1 MSRELMAW
9 IGTDALA
16 APLDNLDTLY
26 LTVMCPDGSQI
37 RTGANARQIEAAAR
51 EVRDRFG
58 LDIMPQVL
66 AQIERHHRSTH
77 PYRTVMPADLI
88 ALTEPVAVAA
98 E

>member
-26 LTVMCPDGSQI
+26 LTVLCPDGSKI
-37 RTGANARQIEAAAR
+37 RTGANASQIEDAAR
-51 EVRDRFG
+51 DVRDRFG
-58 LDIMPQVL
+58 LDLMPLVL
-66 AQIERHHRSTH
+66 ADIERQHRSTH
-77 PYRTVMPADLI
+77 PYRLRMPADLI
-88 ALTEPVAVAA
+88 AMIEPVAAAA